1 MTPTTNDSPFRYVSV
16 LCLSNDPFATPSR
29 SNVDGAPIG
38 AYPPAAVEESGNSV
52 LPKSKA
58 EDIEYDRPPDLPYPD
73 SGSPCEKSPS
83 GSCSSSESLR
93 EDDIP
98 EGEEEREDLAV
109 VSGDEDAREA
119 SSRESRGA
127 LVEFDLP
134 GRDEA
139 IMGVCRTNRQVSSSS
154 SQLKER
160 ERTKGRAIQSRE
172 TAIDGDKTKERGERR
187 QESEHGCVQRRI
199 HRVAISRESSS
210 SVQKWSFYCS
220 FYSGVLKP
228 QR

>member
-1 MTPTTNDSPFRYVSV
+1 M
-16 LCLSNDPFATPSR
+16 
-29 SNVDGAPIG
+29 
-38 AYPPAAVEESGNSV
+38 EESGNNV

-58 EDIEYDRPPDLPYPD
+58 EDIEYDRPPDLPCPD

-98 EGEEEREDLAV
+98 EGEEEREDLVV

-134 GRDEA
+134 GRDGA
-139 IMGVCRTNRQVSSSS
+139 IMGVWRTNQQVSRSSN
-154 SQLKER
+154 
-160 ERTKGRAIQSRE
+160 QS
-172 TAIDGDKTKERGERR
+172 KERGRKGGQFRVLRPPLTEGR
-187 QESEHGCVQRRI
+187 QRRGEI
-199 HRVAISRESSS
+199 IQEGERGYFQRRTRSVAIN
-210 SVQKWSFYCS
+210 
-220 FYSGVLKP
+220 
-228 QR
+228 

>member
-1 MTPTTNDSPFRYVSV
+1 MPEPIITPTTNDSPFKYVSV
-16 LCLSNDPFATPSR
+16 LCLSNDPSATPSR

-38 AYPPAAVEESGNSV
+38 AYPPAAVEESGNNV

-83 GSCSSSESLR
+83 GSCSSRESLR

-109 VSGDEDAREA
+109 VSGEEDAREA

-134 GRDEA
+134 GRDAA
-139 IMGVCRTNRQVSSSS
+139 IMGMCRTNRQVSRSS
-154 SQLKER
+154 SQTR
-160 ERTKGRAIQSRE
+160 ERGQKGGQFRV
-172 TAIDGDKTKERGERR
+172 ERPPLTEAR
-187 QESEHGCVQRRI
+187 QRR
-199 HRVAISRESSS
+199 HGRRDEKVNTDVSNAGFTVS
-210 SVQKWSFYCS
+210 
-220 FYSGVLKP
+220 
-228 QR
+228 

>member
-1 MTPTTNDSPFRYVSV
+1 M
-16 LCLSNDPFATPSR
+16 
-29 SNVDGAPIG
+29 
-38 AYPPAAVEESGNSV
+38 EESGNSV

-127 LVEFDLP
+127 LVELDLP

-139 IMGVCRTNRQVSSSS
+139 IMGTCRTNQQVSRSS
-154 SQLKER
+154 SQSKER
-160 ERTKGRAIQSRE
+160 EDERAGNSESR
-172 TAIDGDKTKERGERR
+172 DR
-187 QESEHGCVQRRI
+187 H
-199 HRVAISRESSS
+199 
-210 SVQKWSFYCS
+210 
-220 FYSGVLKP
+220 
-228 QR
+228 